1 MPIFQIPPF
10 LKYKFNFN
18 KMYSVWKKKR
28 LQGVMKKVECMF
40 GIYLKPEVHSHT
52 RTDINVFTAG
62 LTDFFNEMFSAN
74 I

>member
-1 MPIFQIPPF
+1 
-10 LKYKFNFN
+10 
-18 KMYSVWKKKR
+18 
-28 LQGVMKKVECMF
+28 MKKVECMF
-40 GIYLKPEVHSHT
+40 GIYLKPEVHSDT